1 MINVTASLTIKKN
14 NYYVVT
20 YYKDV
25 FNKVQRKTHRT
36 GIKAIKGNKKLA
48 ERKKEE
54 IRIEYEKEINSKASF
69 SSFDENDRANIKF
82 CDYMITWLE
91 TVKPTIQETTYAGYY
106 RIIHGK
112 VYNYFYKLGITLK
125 ELKPYHIQDFY
136 NELFKLGLK
145 ANTVLRYH
153 ANIRKAL
160 QRAVK
165 MDIIVSNPADK
176 IDKPKPEKY
185 IGNFYTKSE
194 LKTLFT
200 ALKDTNIKIPVLI
213 ASYYGLRRSEVLGL
227 KWNAIDFEDKS
238 IIIRH
243 TVSQTKVNGKLQI
256 VAKDKTKNKSSY
268 RSLPLIPEI
277 KDALVEHKKK
287 IENNK
292 KLCGNSYMKEYKDY
306 IFVDSIGKIFR
317 PEYITDHFSL
327 LLKKQNLR
335 HIRFHDLRHSCA
347 SLLLANGVPMKAIQ
361 EWLGHPTYSTTANF
375 YTHLEDHYKT
385 ESANVLSNVL
395 KF

>member
-112 VYNYFYKLGITLK
+112 VYNYFNKLGITLK

-185 IGNFYTKSE
+185 ISNFYTKSV

-227 KWNAIDFEDKS
+227 KWDSIDFEDKS

-243 TVSQTKVNGKLQI
+243 TVSQTKIDGKLQI

-277 KDALVEHKKK
+277 EEVLLELKEIQKQNKK
-287 IENNK
+287 IYK
-292 KLCGNSYMKEYKDY
+292 NSYLNKDGY
-306 IFVDSIGKIFR
+306 ICVNEDG
-317 PEYITDHFSL
+317 SL
-327 LLKKQNLR
+327 LKPDYLSHKFHKILKDNKLR
-335 HIRFHDLRHSCA
+335 NVRFHDLRHSCA
-347 SLLLANGVPMKAIQ
+347 SLLLHNKVHMKDIQ
-361 EWLGHPTYSTTANF
+361 VWLGHSSFGTTADL
-375 YTHLEDHYKT
+375 YSHIDSSSKDV
-385 ESANVLSNVL
+385 SANVISNVL
-395 KF
+395 SSS

>member
-277 KDALVEHKKK
+277 EEVLLELKEIQKQNKK
-287 IENNK
+287 IYK
-292 KLCGNSYMKEYKDY
+292 NSYLNKDGYICVKED
-306 IFVDSIGKIFR
+306 G
-317 PEYITDHFSL
+317 SL
-327 LLKKQNLR
+327 LKPDYLSHKFHKILKDNNLR
-335 HIRFHDLRHSCA
+335 NVRFHDLRHSCA
-347 SLLLANGVPMKAIQ
+347 SLLLHNKVHMKDIQ
-361 EWLGHPTYSTTANF
+361 VWLGHSSFGTTADL
-375 YTHLEDHYKT
+375 YSHIDSSSKDV
-385 ESANVLSNVL
+385 SANVISNVL
-395 KF
+395 SSS

>member
-227 KWNAIDFEDKS
+227 KWDAIDFEDKS

-243 TVSQTKVNGKLQI
+243 TVSQRLMVSCKLLQ
-256 VAKDKTKNKSSY
+256 K
-268 RSLPLIPEI
+268 I
-277 KDALVEHKKK
+277 KLK
-287 IENNK
+287 I
-292 KLCGNSYMKEYKDY
+292 SQ
-306 IFVDSIGKIFR
+306 VIGL
-317 PEYITDHFSL
+317 YL
-327 LLKKQNLR
+327 
-335 HIRFHDLRHSCA
+335 
-347 SLLLANGVPMKAIQ
+347 
-361 EWLGHPTYSTTANF
+361 
-375 YTHLEDHYKT
+375 
-385 ESANVLSNVL
+385 
-395 KF
+395 